1 MVIPTIDKEQ
11 TLTPNNLQFQ
21 PGLSLSEFLR
31 DYGTQ
36 AQCEAALEKT
46 RRPAGYLLPSV
57 SERQPRHRLAWQG
70 QDLPV
75 QPLPYPGY
83 PNRRDDLSCCQI
95 VVGIV
100 GIGSG
105 QANTLIFFRFIEI
118 QASLLPLE
126 RIFCRQ
132 KTPSKTF
139 GLPSFQQRTPG
150 QSRIE
155 IPSSLVAIFSLLCQ

>member
-75 QPLPYPGY
+75 QPLPYPSY
-83 PNRRDDLSCCQI
+83 PNRRDDLSRDQI
-95 VVGIV
+95 VPGQVVPGYV
-100 GIGSG
+100 LSYPDEKQRLRPGTEASHRSLLSHGLEG
-105 QANTLIFFRFIEI
+105 QAQVAPGHARTRREHG
-118 QASLLPLE
+118 PE
-126 RIFCRQ
+126 R
-132 KTPSKTF
+132 
-139 GLPSFQQRTPG
+139 PG
-150 QSRIE
+150 RS
-155 IPSSLVAIFSLLCQ
+155 